1 MGADSLVKFAVR
13 PDGRIITHEPTLTLQ
28 YDKWAEEMQ
37 TLSVPGEHLPRYA
50 IKRLTKCGGA
60 RGHKFEVYSTTDKV
74 QRIAC
79 IKQQSMPP
87 RIQINLT
94 QADYKLKIKTHDS
107 SRQYDAA
114 GGLGRLYWK
123 STSTKA
129 CWKLKNNKGLVLLVT
144 IDESKTNGIIS
155 IYKKHLEN
163 EVIEE
168 LLAVAVAQIED
179 YNRITR
185 ASERSAGRAP

>member
-1 MGADSLVKFAVR
+1 MTADPIVKFAVR

-28 YDKWAEEMQ
+28 YDKWTEEMQ
-37 TLSVPGEHLPRYA
+37 TLSVPGEQIPRYA
-50 IKRLTKCGGA
+50 IKRLTKFGGA

-79 IKQQSMPP
+79 IKHHFMPP
-87 RIQINLT
+87 RIQINMT
-94 QADYKLKIKTHDS
+94 QADHKLKIKTHDS

-123 STSTKA
+123 STGTKV
-129 CWKLKNNKGLVLLVT
+129 CWKLKNNKGLILLVT
-144 IDESKTNGIIS
+144 INESKTNGIIS

-168 LLAVAVAQIED
+168 LLAVGVAQIED

-185 ASERSAGRAP
+185 ASERSRRD

>member
-1 MGADSLVKFAVR
+1 MTADPIVKFAVR

-28 YDKWAEEMQ
+28 YDKWTEEMQ
-37 TLSVPGEHLPRYA
+37 TISVPGEQIPRYA
-50 IKRLTKCGGA
+50 IKRLTKFGGA

-79 IKQQSMPP
+79 IKHHSMPP
-87 RIQINLT
+87 RIQINMT
-94 QADYKLKIKTHDS
+94 QADNKLKIKTHDS
-107 SRQYDAA
+107 SRQYDVA

-123 STSTKA
+123 STSKEA

-144 IDESKTNGIIS
+144 IDESNTNGIIS

-163 EVIEE
+163 EAIEE
-168 LLAVAVAQIED
+168 LLAVGVAQIED

-185 ASERSAGRAP
+185 ASQRRRRD